1 MFLQPSTAGTV
12 PNPIGV
18 TQSTSP
24 WLTSRNWPLSS
35 AGDSVAVTGTV
46 TANQGG
52 APWSDDV
59 TDRAAR
65 LLGHVTVD
73 NASLAVTQSTSPWVT
88 QDQRLPSALGQAAMA
103 ASLPVVIASDQSAIP
118 ITGSISATSAATASA
133 LDPAYT
139 EGVSE
144 ALSQD
149 LRGNLRV
156 GGDNLEAIR
165 ESLNDLAWAAILQSE
180 AVMFT

>member
-1 MFLQPSTAGTV
+1 VFLQPSTAGTV

-24 WLTSRNWPLSS
+24 WVVSGSVTTGGLTDTQLRASP
-35 AGDSVAVTGTV
+35 VAVSGTV
-46 TANQGG
+46 AFSNVSIG
-52 APWSDDV
+52 
-59 TDRAAR
+59 
-65 LLGHVTVD
+65 
-73 NASLAVTQSTSPWVT
+73 VTQGTSPWVVSGT
-88 QDQRLPSALGQAAMA
+88 VSAGVPALGQAAMA

-118 ITGSISATSAATASA
+118 VTGSITATSAATASA

-149 LRGNLRV
+149 LSGNLRV